1 MANIYEQHKAAFAQ
15 VSAYVVTHKGERV
28 ATIAFKYPRD
38 GAGRLYAYVHWLGV
52 PMVRG
57 WAGGYGY
64 DKQSAACQH
73 STFKLRKAWEAR
85 MADREAPGLDE
96 RPAFLAF
103 HSALANDGGS
113 TWDTRL
119 RNAGFDV
126 LQAV

>member
-1 MANIYEQHKAAFAQ
+1 MAPETLDSRPIYVQHQAAFKH
-15 VSAYVVTHKGERV
+15 VSAFVITHNGERV
-28 ATIAFKYPRD
+28 ATIAFKFPRD
-38 GAGRLYAYVHWLGV
+38 GAGRLYVYVHWLGT

-64 DKQSAACQH
+64 DKMSAACEH
-73 STFKLRKAWEAR
+73 AMRRKNAWG
-85 MADREAPGLDE
+85 DIDP
-96 RPAFLAF
+96 AF